1 MPYILLSVAI
11 AAEIAATS
19 LLKET
24 DGFTRL
30 GPTAACCAAYFVCYL
45 CMAKALRHINL
56 GVAYATWCG
65 AGIVVTALVSLL
77 YYKEKLSL
85 TGMIGVG
92 LILIG
97 CILVNLSE

>member
-30 GPTAACCAAYFVCYL
+30 GPTAACCTAYFLCYL
-45 CMAKALRHINL
+45 CMAKALRHVNL

-85 TGMIGVG
+85 TGLVGIG

-97 CILVNLSE
+97 CILVNITE

>member
-1 MPYILLSVAI
+1 MPYILLSIAI

-30 GPTAACCAAYFVCYL
+30 VPTAACCAAYFVCYL

-85 TGMIGVG
+85 PGVIGVI
-92 LILIG
+92 LIFIG
-97 CILVNLSE
+97 CILVNISE